1 MAKIEKKIFI
11 EEKNRISRI
20 KILLF
25 LFLLTSWLPLF
36 SQQRITG
43 KVLDAE
49 TKEAINGASVSIK
62 SSIVGTLSDSEGNFE
77 LEIKEELPVTI
88 IINFIGYRTEEI
100 DVYELEVLQVFLTE
114 DINRLEEIVVTGV
127 AEGTA
132 RQKLSFALT
141 KIDNSLINTV
151 PANDA
156 STSLRGKV
164 AGLRIDQS
172 GGNSAASV
180 YLRGSKSVS
189 GNIEPLIVVDGFV
202 TGLKLSEINP
212 GDIETIEVV
221 KGAAASALYGTR
233 GEGGIIQVLT
243 KKGRKGRSL
252 DINFENEFGFSSFLL
267 LPPTS
272 QYHHFKVNADGSF
285 FLDEQGN
292 RVIDYKENGF
302 SVNLHPYKHVY
313 DNVKNILGNNSYYTN
328 SLSVAANGDKYNAY
342 FSAQNLSKGGVSDV
356 VDADTRKNLLFNF
369 NYRASSKI
377 TAELTAQYSLSSD
390 PSRAVSSRSDGLLY
404 STLLVEPFINLAEKD
419 AEGRYV
425 FYPEGSN
432 LPGTQWDNPLYR
444 LTNEEYSYITE
455 NLLLGGKLKY
465 KITEHLS
472 AEASASIQNRYYNE
486 EEYYPIGF
494 KTVTPDI
501 SLNDGNYRQETRRD
515 GTKNGQFQINY
526 NRVAGDFDW
535 GIAAKWVYEA
545 ADSKGFSGQGRKLTA
560 PVKSLSVTE
569 ASTRSVSTVW
579 SKTVNY
585 GYFLNAKVSWK
596 NKLFVDA
603 LGRLDQSS
611 RFGRDVG
618 TAFFPRVSLAY
629 RISEDLKPNPVISE
643 LKLRVAYG
651 QAGSLPPFGAR
662 DSKVNISSTGGVS
675 FTQNDNTDL
684 KRAVTEETELGFDAV
699 VFNWLNI
706 QFNYAFSN
714 STNDFISVPSFAPI
728 SGSAN
733 IYDNLGAV
741 KSNSLEI
748 ELNGRVFNRKRFV
761 WTTGVTFSRV
771 RSKITSLGDVPE
783 FTSDGYRKAVGTS
796 TTAIYG
802 YSIFSDLSQLAT
814 NEAGFVTNAG
824 DGTKRVEDYVVNE
837 FGVVVEKAALG
848 AAGESPVFY
857 SNPAT
862 GNSKIIGEA
871 SPDFIMGFTNTF
883 TFGPFSL
890 YSVFD
895 WQKGGEKFNETAQY
909 LSYVYRSEFTDR
921 SSLAGKPLNF
931 TTLVFNAS
939 QVTDYWIESAAH
951 FALRELSLT
960 YKIPVAKLG
969 IGKVLQNATFS
980 LIGRNLHIWTKFKGV
995 NVDGIATDSFNYPS
1009 YRTISGKLIFNF

>member
-1 MAKIEKKIFI
+1 V
-11 EEKNRISRI
+11 S
-20 KILLF
+20 
-25 LFLLTSWLPLF
+25 
-36 SQQRITG
+36 
-43 KVLDAE
+43 DAE
-49 TKEAINGASVSIK
+49 TKDAIHGASVSIK
-62 SSIVGTLSDSEGNFE
+62 SSTVGTFSDSEGNFE
-77 LEIKEELPVTI
+77 LEIKEELPVTV

-100 DVYELEVLQVFLTE
+100 DVYEPESLQVFLRE

-141 KIDNSLINTV
+141 KIDNNLINTV

-156 STSLRGKV
+156 STSLRGKI

-243 KKGRKGRSL
+243 KKGRKGRAL
-252 DINFENEFGFSSFLL
+252 DISFENELGFSSFLL

-285 FLDEQGN
+285 FFDEQGN

-302 SVNLHPYKHVY
+302 SVNLHPYKTVY
-313 DNVKNILGNNSYYTN
+313 DNVDNILGSNSYYTN
-328 SLSVAANGDKYNAY
+328 SLSVATNGDKYNAY
-342 FSAQNLSKGGVSDV
+342 FSAQNQSKGGVSEV
-356 VDADTRKNLLFNF
+356 VDADTRKNILFNL

-390 PSRAVSSRSDGLLY
+390 PSKAVSTRSYGLLY

-419 AEGRYV
+419 ADGRYV

-432 LPGTQWDNPLYR
+432 LSGMQWDNPLYR
-444 LTNEEYSYITE
+444 LTNEEFSYITE

-472 AEASASIQNRYYNE
+472 AEVSASIQNRYYNA

-494 KTVTPDI
+494 KTITPDI
-501 SLNDGNYRQETRRD
+501 TLNDGNYRQATRRD
-515 GTKNGQFQINY
+515 GSRNGQVQINY
-526 NRVAGDFDW
+526 NRIAGDFDW

-545 ADSKGFSGQGRKLTA
+545 SDSKGFSGQGRKLTA
-560 PVKSLSVTE
+560 PVKSLNVTE
-569 ASTRSVSTVW
+569 ASTRSLSTEW

-629 RISEDLKPNPVISE
+629 RISEDIKPNPVISE

-741 KSNSLEI
+741 KSNSLEV

-783 FTSDGYRKAVGTS
+783 FTSGGYRKAVGAS

-848 AAGESPVFY
+848 TAGESPVFY
-857 SNPAT
+857 SNAAT

-871 SPDFIMGFTNTF
+871 SPDFIMGFANTF

-895 WQKGGEKFNETAQY
+895 LQKGGEKFNETAQY
-909 LSYVYRSEFTDR
+909 LSYVYRSEFTDK

-939 QVTDYWIESAAH
+939 QVTDYWIESTTH
-951 FALRELSLT
+951 FALRELSLA

-969 IGKVLQNATFS
+969 IGKVLQNAVFS
-980 LIGRNLHIWTKFKGV
+980 IIGRNLHIWTKFKGV
-995 NVDGIATDSFNYPS
+995 NVDGIAADGFNYPS
-1009 YRTISGKLIFNF
+1009 YRTISGKLILNF

>member
-1 MAKIEKKIFI
+1 MTKVKKDFLYILKTLKTLTFL
-11 EEKNRISRI
+11 
-20 KILLF
+20 ILL
-25 LFLLTSWLPLF
+25 SLPATIF
-36 SQQRITG
+36 AQNKITG
-43 KVLDAE
+43 RVLDAE
-49 TKEAINGASVSIK
+49 AKDAIVGASISIK
-62 SSIVGTLSDSEGNFE
+62 SGAAGTLSDSNGNFE
-77 LEIKEELPVTI
+77 LEIKDELPVTVI
-88 IINFIGYRTEEI
+88 ITFIGYRSEEI
-100 DVYELEVLQVFLTE
+100 DVYELEALQVFLSE

-127 AEGTA
+127 AEGTT

-172 GGNSAASV
+172 GGNSAANV

-202 TGLKLSEINP
+202 TGLNLSEINP

-243 KKGRKGRSL
+243 KKGSKGREL
-252 DINFENEFGFSSFLL
+252 DIRFENELGFSSFLL

-285 FLDEQGN
+285 FFDDNGN

-302 SVNLHPYKHVY
+302 SVNLHPYKTVY
-313 DNVKNILGNNSYYTN
+313 DNVDNILGNNSYYVN
-328 SLSVAANGDKYNAY
+328 SISVTANGDKYNAY
-342 FSAQNLSKGGVSDV
+342 ISAQNQSKGGISDV
-356 VDADTRKNLLFNF
+356 VDADTRQSLLFNLS
-369 NYRASSKI
+369 YKASSKI
-377 TAELTAQYSLSSD
+377 TADVTAQYSLSSN
-390 PSRAVSSRSDGLLY
+390 PSSAVSTRSDGLLY

-419 AEGRYV
+419 EDGRYV

-432 LPGTQWDNPLYR
+432 LPGVQWDNPLYR

-465 KITEHLS
+465 KITRHLS

-494 KTVTPDI
+494 KTVTPSI
-501 SLNDGNYRQETRRD
+501 TLNDGNYRQVTRRN
-515 GTKNGQFQINY
+515 GSKNGQLQLNY
-526 NRVAGDFDW
+526 NRITGDFDW
-535 GIAAKWVYEA
+535 GLAAKWVYEA
-545 ADSKGFSGQGRKLTA
+545 SGSKGFSGQGRKLTA
-560 PVKSLSVTE
+560 PVKDLSVTE
-569 ASTRSVSTVW
+569 ASTRSLSTTW

-629 RISEDLKPNPVISE
+629 RITEDIKPNPVVSE
-643 LKLRVAYG
+643 LKFRVAYG

-662 DSKVNISSTGGVS
+662 DSRVNISSTGGVS

-684 KRAVTEETELGFDAV
+684 KRAITEETELGFDAV
-699 VFNWLNI
+699 VFKWLNI

-714 STNDFISVPSFAPI
+714 SANDFISVPSFAPI

-741 KSNSLEI
+741 KSNSLEV
-748 ELNGRVFNRKRFV
+748 ELNGRVVNNKRFV
-761 WTTGVTFSRV
+761 WNTGVTFSRV
-771 RSKITSLGDVPE
+771 RSEITSLGDVPE
-783 FTSDGYRKAVGTS
+783 FTSSGYRKAVGAS

-802 YSIFSDLSQLAT
+802 YSIFSDLSQLET
-814 NEAGFVTNAG
+814 NEAGFVVNAG
-824 DGTKRVEDYVVNE
+824 DGTTRVEDYAVNE
-837 FGVVVEKAALG
+837 FGVVVRKATLG
-848 AAGESPVFY
+848 TANEAPVFY

-871 SPDFIMGFTNTF
+871 SPDFTVGFTNTF

-895 WQKGGEKFNETAQY
+895 WQQGGEKFNETAQY

-921 SSLAGKPLNF
+921 TAQAGKPLNF

-939 QVTDYWIESAAH
+939 QVTDYWIESTTH

-995 NVDGIATDSFNYPS
+995 NVDGISQDGFNYPS

>member
-1 MAKIEKKIFI
+1 MKIKYLLAAAFI
-11 EEKNRISRI
+11 LVTGHAAFAQSV
-20 KILLF
+20 
-25 LFLLTSWLPLF
+25 
-36 SQQRITG
+36 ITG
-43 KVLDAE
+43 KVFDRQTGETIPGAAVMIKHTHTGVSTDAD
-49 TKEAINGASVSIK
+49 GH
-62 SSIVGTLSDSEGNFE
+62 FE
-77 LEIKEELPVTI
+77 LSVRDELPVTVVI
-88 IINFIGYRTEEI
+88 SFIGYRSEEI
-100 DVYELEVLQVFLTE
+100 DVYESEPLEVHLVE

-127 AEGTA
+127 AEGTT
-132 RQKLSFALT
+132 RRKLSFALT
-141 KIDNSLINTV
+141 KIDSELINTV
-151 PANDA
+151 QANDA
-156 STSLRGKV
+156 STTLRGKV

-172 GGNSAASV
+172 GGNSEASV

-202 TGLKLSEINP
+202 TGLKLSDISP

-243 KKGRKGRSL
+243 KKGRKGREL
-252 DINFENEFGFSSFLL
+252 DIHVENEVGFTGFLL

-272 QYHHFKVNADGSF
+272 QYHHFRVNTDGSF

-292 RVIDYKENGF
+292 RVIDYRENGF
-302 SVNLHPYKHVY
+302 SVNLHPYKTVY
-313 DNVKNILGNNSYYTN
+313 DNVGNILGSNSYYTN
-328 SLSVAANGDKYNAY
+328 SVSAAANGDRYSAY
-342 FSAQNLSKGGVSDV
+342 LSAQNQSKGGVSDV
-356 VDADTRKNLLFNF
+356 VNPDTRQSLLFNL

-377 TAELTAQYSLSSD
+377 TAEITAQYSQSSK
-390 PSRAVSSRSDGLLY
+390 PSTAVSTETNGLLY

-419 AEGRYV
+419 ADGRYV

-444 LTNEEYSYITE
+444 LTHEEFSYITE

-465 KITEHLS
+465 RITDHLN

-486 EEYYPIGF
+486 EQYYPVGYQ
-494 KTVTPDI
+494 TVTPNI
-501 SLNDGNYRQETRRD
+501 ALNDGNYRQSTER
-515 GTKNGQFQINY
+515 GGSKNGQLQVNY
-526 NRVAGDFDW
+526 NRTTGSFDW

-545 ADSKGFSGQGRKLTA
+545 SDTKGFSGQGRKLTA
-560 PVKSLSVTE
+560 PVKSLGVTE
-569 ASTRSVSTVW
+569 ASTRTVGTTW
-579 SKTVNY
+579 NKTVNY

-596 NKLFVDA
+596 DKLFIDA

-618 TAFFPRVSLAY
+618 TAFFPRVSVGY
-629 RISEDLKPNPVISE
+629 RITEDLKLNPVSE

-651 QAGSLPPFGAR
+651 QAGSLPPFGAK
-662 DSKVNISSTGGVS
+662 DSRVNISSSGGVS

-684 KRAVTEETELGFDAV
+684 KRAITEETELGFDAV
-699 VFNWLNI
+699 VFNWLNV

-741 KSNSLEI
+741 KSSSLEV
-748 ELNGRVFNRKRFV
+748 ELNGRVVNSRDFN
-761 WTTGVTFSRV
+761 WNAGITFSRV
-771 RSKITSLGDVPE
+771 RSKIISLGDVPE
-783 FTSDGYRKAVGTS
+783 FTSGGYRKAVGAS

-802 YSIFSDLSQLAT
+802 YSIFSDLSQFET
-814 NEAGFVTNAG
+814 DEAGFVTNAG
-824 DGTKRVEDYVVNE
+824 DGTKRVEDYTVNE

-848 AAGESPVFY
+848 TAAEAPVFY

-871 SPDFIMGFTNTF
+871 SPDFIMGFANTF
-883 TFGPFSL
+883 TYGPFSL

-909 LSYVYRSEFTDR
+909 LSYVYRSDFTDR
-921 SSLAGKPLNF
+921 TALAGKPLNF

-939 QVTDYWIESAAH
+939 QVTDYWIESTTH

-960 YKIPVAKLG
+960 YKIPTVRLGVA
-969 IGKVLQNATFS
+969 KVLQNASFS
-980 LIGRNLHIWTKFKGV
+980 LIGRNLHIWTKYRGV
-995 NVDGIATDSFNYPS
+995 NVDGIAADGFNYPS
-1009 YRTISGKLIFNF
+1009 YRTVSGKLTLNF

>member
-1 MAKIEKKIFI
+1 MKIKYLFTFGF
-11 EEKNRISRI
+11 
-20 KILLF
+20 ILLTAHAAF
-25 LFLLTSWLPLF
+25 AQSV
-36 SQQRITG
+36 ITG
-43 KVLDAE
+43 QVFDRQTGESVPGAAVVLKH
-49 TKEAINGASVSIK
+49 THTGVSTDID
-62 SSIVGTLSDSEGNFE
+62 GRFE
-77 LEIKEELPVTI
+77 LKVDGKLPVTI
-88 IINFIGYRTEEI
+88 VISFIGYRSEEI
-100 DVYELEVLQVFLTE
+100 DVYEQLETLNVYLTE

-127 AEGTA
+127 AEGTT

-141 KIDNSLINTV
+141 KIDNNLINTV

-243 KKGRKGRSL
+243 KKGRKEREL
-252 DINFENEFGFSSFLL
+252 DIHFENEVGFTGFLL

-272 QYHHFKVNADGSF
+272 KFHHFKVNTDGSF
-285 FLDEQGN
+285 FLDDQGN

-302 SVNLHPYKHVY
+302 SVNLHPYKTVY
-313 DNVKNILGNNSYYTN
+313 DNVDNILGSNSYYSN
-328 SLSVAANGDKYNAY
+328 SISVAAKGDKHNAY
-342 FSAQNLSKGGVSDV
+342 ISAQNQSKGGISDV
-356 VDADTRKNLLFNF
+356 VDADIRQSLLFNL

-377 TAELTAQYSLSSD
+377 TAEITAQYSYSSN
-390 PSRAVSSRSDGLLY
+390 PSTAVSSRANGLLY

-419 AEGRYV
+419 ADGRYM

-444 LTNEEYSYITE
+444 LANEEYAYITE

-465 KITEHLS
+465 KITGHLS
-472 AEASASIQNRYYNE
+472 AEASASIQNKYYNE

-501 SLNDGNYRQETRRD
+501 TLNDGNYRQETRRD
-515 GTKNGQFQINY
+515 GTKNGQLQVNY
-526 NRVAGDFDW
+526 NRITGDFDW

-545 ADSKGFSGQGRKLTA
+545 SDVKGFFGQGRKLTA
-560 PVKSLSVTE
+560 PVKSLNVTE
-569 ASTRSVSTVW
+569 ASTRSVGTTW

-585 GYFLNAKVSWK
+585 GYFLNAKASWK
-596 NKLFVDA
+596 DKLFIDA

-629 RISEDLKPNPVISE
+629 RITEDVKLNPVVSE
-643 LKLRVAYG
+643 LKFRVAYG

-684 KRAVTEETELGFDAV
+684 KRAVTEETELGFDAI

-706 QFNYAFSN
+706 QFNYAFSK

-741 KSNSLEI
+741 QSNSLEV
-748 ELNGRVFNRKRFV
+748 ELNGRVVNRRRFV
-761 WTTGVTFSRV
+761 WTTGLTFSRV

-783 FTSDGYRKAVGTS
+783 FTSNGYRKAVGAS

-802 YSIFSDLSQLAT
+802 YSIFSDLSQLET
-814 NEAGFVTNAG
+814 SEAGFVTNAG
-824 DGTKRVEDYVVNE
+824 DGTKRVEDYVVND
-837 FGVVVEKAALG
+837 FGVVVEKTALG
-848 AAGESPVFY
+848 TADESPVFY

-871 SPDFIMGFTNTF
+871 SPDFIMGFANTL

-921 SSLAGKPLNF
+921 TAQAGKPLNF

-939 QVTDYWIESAAH
+939 QVTDYWIESTTH

-960 YKIPVAKLG
+960 YKIPTARLK

-980 LIGRNLHIWTKFKGV
+980 LIGRNLYIWTKYKGV
-995 NVDGIATDSFNYPS
+995 NVDGIGTDGFNYPS